1 MTAHQCANPSTSLD
15 PTGSKARAQAAR
27 ILENIQKSKPAT
39 TSNNP
44 EKQAKSR
51 AIQLM
56 KMRRTAEPAD
66 PRDKD
71 RNVPVNER
79 LFIVLNHNDTSKSF
93 WLRKVSRLL
102 SSLYCIS
109 IVLGR
114 WCGKGT
120 GSAGIEEW
128 YLWDFSMVSFTH
140 HQKTIFTTSLAFS
153 GATARG
159 NDVEN

>member
-1 MTAHQCANPSTSLD
+1 
-15 PTGSKARAQAAR
+15 
-27 ILENIQKSKPAT
+27 
-39 TSNNP
+39 
-44 EKQAKSR
+44 
-51 AIQLM
+51 M

-93 WLRKVSRLL
+93 WLRKVSLL
-102 SSLYCIS
+102 PSSLYCIS

-114 WCGKGT
+114 WYGKGA

-128 YLWDFSMVSFTH
+128 HLWDFSMVSFTH
-140 HQKTIFTTSLAFS
+140 HQKTKFTMSLAFS
-153 GATARG
+153 GAIARG